1 MEILNQW
8 DNCLEVLKMFAKKVA
23 NPTPEILARVRKTN
37 MKRANYIARQKKIE
51 AAKVAAAAVALAA
64 KPVKTLSP
72 RAQRRHARKAEEA
85 LEM

>member
-1 MEILNQW
+1 MGHIRGI
-8 DNCLEVLKMFAKKVA
+8 KMIKLISQ
-23 NPTPEILARVRKTN
+23 PTPEILARVRKSN
-37 MKRANYIARQKKIE
+37 MQRSNFIARQKKIA
-51 AAKVAAAAVALAA
+51 AAKVAAAVALAA